1 MAVAEACPAHLV
13 TLAERLTNASGP
25 ILRRYFR
32 MPIDI
37 EIKADASPVTRADK
51 ESEAAMREIIEAE
64 MPEAGILGEEHGSIR
79 LDAEY
84 VWVLDPLDGTKAF
97 ITGKPLF
104 GTLVALLR
112 RGVPIA
118 GVIDAPVLNERWVG
132 AAGRPTTLAG
142 KPVRTRACTAL
153 ADAMLNAT
161 TPDMFVGD
169 DEAAFGRLRGAVR
182 GTHFGGD
189 CYAYALVATGFLD
202 VVAEAKMKPFD
213 YCALVP
219 VIEGAGGCVTDW
231 AGRPL
236 GIEGDGRVLAAATPA
251 LHAEAVQRLAP

>member
-1 MAVAEACPAHLV
+1 MEACPERFV
-13 TLAERLTNASGP
+13 SLAERLVEATGP
-25 ILRRYFR
+25 ILRRYYR
-32 MPIDI
+32 AAIDV
-37 EIKADASPVTRADK
+37 EIKSDASPVTRADR
-51 ESEAAMREIIEAE
+51 ESETAMREIIEAE
-64 MPEAGILGEEHGSIR
+64 FPEAGIFGEEHGSVR

-132 AAGRPTTLAG
+132 AAGRPTTLNG
-142 KPVRTRACTAL
+142 KPARTSACRAL
-153 ADAMLNAT
+153 RDAMLNTT
-161 TPDMFVGD
+161 TPDMFEGQD
-169 DEAAFGRLRGAVR
+169 GEAFTRLRQTVR

-189 CYAYALVATGFLD
+189 CYGYALLASGFLD
-202 VVAEAKMKPFD
+202 LVVEARMKPFD
-213 YCALVP
+213 YLALVP
-219 VIEGAGGCVTDW
+219 VIEGAGGRATDW

-236 GIEGDGRVLAAATPA
+236 GIEGDGRVLAAATPD
-251 LHAEAVQRLAP
+251 LHNAAAGILAG